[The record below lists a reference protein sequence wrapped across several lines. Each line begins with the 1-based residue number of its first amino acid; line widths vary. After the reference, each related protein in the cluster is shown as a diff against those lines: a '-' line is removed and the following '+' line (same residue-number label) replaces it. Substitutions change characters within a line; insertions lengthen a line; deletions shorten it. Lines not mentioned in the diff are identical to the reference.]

1 MLAISG
7 IFTLAPAILSKWML
21 NGLSDRRTN
30 LIEAFLKILA
40 ILVASGGIATFS
52 VCFGGAMEQV
62 DLFGST
68 AGGWRIPMWVML
80 GTAMMA
86 ECLTSVGIV
95 SWISRDL
102 RELFPA
108 ELVVSETYAKAT
120 EQLEKVNIRFAE
132 RAAEMSELEADLGAY
147 NAARELLIENRVC
160 QFRASQLQQEF
171 ELQAIE
177 ARRMSEAAAVKMRLL
192 QTTK

>member
-1 MLAISG
+1 
-7 IFTLAPAILSKWML
+7 
-21 NGLSDRRTN
+21 
-30 LIEAFLKILA
+30 
-40 ILVASGGIATFS
+40 
-52 VCFGGAMEQV
+52 
-62 DLFGST
+62 
-68 AGGWRIPMWVML
+68 MWVML